1 MAQTDQ
7 RATAQVVRD
16 ATTNLQGLVRAEVDL
31 AKAELQEGM
40 QKALVGVAMLLVTAV
55 LGLFVLAFLG
65 VTAAKALEEVMVP
78 WAAWLVTTGGV
89 LVVAGIIAAVG
100 LRQLKKAELSPKKTT
115 ESIQETVAWARTQ
128 IRR

>member
-31 AKAELQEGM
+31 AKAELQEGIRT
-40 QKALVGVAMLLVTAV
+40 ALVGVAMLLVTAV
-55 LGLFVLAFLG
+55 LGLFVLGFLG
-65 VTAAKALEEVMVP
+65 VTAAKALEQVMVP
-78 WAAWLVTTGGV
+78 WAAWLVTSAGV
-89 LVVAGIIAAVG
+89 LVVAGILAAVG
-100 LRQLKKAELSPKKTT
+100 LRALKKAELAPKKTT

>member
-7 RATAQVVRD
+7 RATSQVVRD

-31 AKAELQEGM
+31 AKAELQAGM
-40 QKALVGVAMLLVTAV
+40 QQALTGVAMLLVTAV

-89 LVVAGIIAAVG
+89 LLVAGIIAAVG
-100 LRQLKKAELSPKKTT
+100 LRMLKRAELAPKKTN